1 MPIIAVLVRE
11 VAGSGIQN
19 RSQLCCELRST
30 RTLVSPSLNNKKK
43 KARKFVYA
51 YVYML

>member
-30 RTLVSPSLNNKKK
+30 QTLVSPSLNNKKK
-43 KARKFVYA
+43 ARKFVYA
-51 YVYML
+51 YIYML